1 MGVDVDEVEPLA
13 QREGAEAHVRD
24 HGGVDEP
31 VEEDFLHAAARRPG
45 CSLVERARRHVLHTG
60 RGVLEDRAD
69 VDLLSAVAAGPHEE
83 DAAHP
88 ARRATATYWNA
99 NSSGKSQGA
108 TAVRTKRVAKA
119 PARPIR
125 DWSSKR
131 R

>member
-1 MGVDVDEVEPLA
+1 MGVDVDEVEPLP

-24 HGGVDEP
+24 QGGVDDP
-31 VEEDFLHAAARRPG
+31 VEEDLLEAAARRPG
-45 CSLVERARRHVLHTG
+45 RALVERARRHVLDTG
-60 RGVLEDRAD
+60 GRVLEDRAD
-69 VDLLSAVAAGPHEE
+69 VHLLAAVAAGAHEQ

-88 ARRATATYWNA
+88 VRRATATYWNA
-99 NSSGKSQGA
+99 NSSEKSQGA
-108 TAVRTKRVAKA
+108 TALRTKRVAKA